1 MPPKKAMSR
10 AARAPW
16 RRTTNFWWCDPPVRT
31 RMSSRH
37 RPPASLI
44 SSPSRRFS
52 AAENARQSQWERQTS
67 PRTSTPRRAAAANT
81 FPTPVSGEPVRRSSG
96 SPRQSTN
103 ISRSPSRICDTRRC
117 SSAKYVAPWMRGRT
131 MLPSVQAAP
140 PRWRASSR
148 DEGFPRS
155 VEVRTHRVRSPR
167 VVGTFDP
174 YPAPAGCRGSA
185 SGFHLS
191 KASLAF
197 SPACLRLLL
206 VWSVL
211 PSRSI
216 FLSPVAL
223 PACSLAAP
231 LVSSLL
237 FFSLSSQ
244 PISGPPSL
252 SVVVLRYLDS
262 TARSCLYCE
271 ILPWAAGRSHDGVAG
286 DVRVTDIGLRTD
298 PEAPASRAAPSDPPS
313 KTRADSCSSHYWRSR
328 CGNLNTTDL
337 NTTDLNTTDLGQ
349 GHDVPLIGSE
359 SVVRRIHLRR

>member
-67 PRTSTPRRAAAANT
+67 TRTSTPRRAASANT
-81 FPTPVSGEPVRRSSG
+81 FPTSVSGEPVRRSSG

-148 DEGFPRS
+148 LEGVPRS
-155 VEVRTHRVRSPR
+155 VEVRNHRVRSCC
-167 VVGTFDP
+167 VLGTFDP

-197 SPACLRLLL
+197 SLACLRLLL

-211 PSRSI
+211 PGPSI

-237 FFSLSSQ
+237 FFSVSSQ

-252 SVVVLRYLDS
+252 SAVVLTSADGAYSGSEDPQDHPNHLKYAAYGHQYGDS
-262 TARSCLYCE
+262 RDE
-271 ILPWAAGRSHDGVAG
+271 SHDQKHHSENDHLSFLFFLDGRPVCM
-286 DVRVTDIGLRTD
+286 
-298 PEAPASRAAPSDPPS
+298 SR
-313 KTRADSCSSHYWRSR
+313 
-328 CGNLNTTDL
+328 
-337 NTTDLNTTDLGQ
+337 
-349 GHDVPLIGSE
+349 
-359 SVVRRIHLRR
+359 